1 VQSGLKIGITFLC
14 GHFFIFKKLELIQFI
29 KLILEIS
36 KFWSNSLGNRFW
48 NFCSDFEIAWV
59 SSICVGVLFTKS
71 SNEFTF
77 LRWSFWYI
85 WWGVLIWFYVNLRNF
100 NPRNFQFFVGF
111 SFKTI
116 FAPSP
121 TTMKF
126 ISKDVEFSCAS
137 FDICLKFVACCPRT
151 ETPTQKFKNGFTI
164 FTPQAISPSLVSF

>member
-1 VQSGLKIGITFLC
+1 MTLTISFPSHSHPYKPNNPQFSTSN
-14 GHFFIFKKLELIQFI
+14 FI
-29 KLILEIS
+29 
-36 KFWSNSLGNRFW
+36 
-48 NFCSDFEIAWV
+48 DAA
-59 SSICVGVLFTKS
+59 KS
-71 SNEFTF
+71 SNVFTF

-85 WWGVLIWFYVNLRNF
+85 WWGVLTWFYVNLRNF

-137 FDICLKFVACCPRT
+137 FDICLKFVAYCPRT